1 MKNKLNSSR
10 IGFLIS
16 LLILLSL
23 NVQGQSEKAVIKK
36 YLNKL
41 PDHQIVKAQQKYKMT
56 AVYTNRDLYGNF
68 TGKTRV
74 SGDYT
79 MGLTGDSAM
88 WENVYIANSN
98 SFSDPFPQG
107 TKQEYME
114 NLKYFSSSK
123 MLDKESFKN
132 FPSTAETVYAR
143 NLVWDMMMIEG
154 FAWKHTDSLRL
165 NRYYIIHPQ
174 SAPFDMGGIGKYSH
188 DNIQIRWTGIS
199 EMNNEICAI
208 IEYRAVDNLL
218 EINMDQIK
226 GKGTE
231 QYWGTTW
238 VSLKSGIIE
247 YADTYSGT
255 IQELQV
261 KGMDNKFLA
270 KTIREIKVEK
280 IQ

>member
-1 MKNKLNSSR
+1 
-10 IGFLIS
+10 
-16 LLILLSL
+16 
-23 NVQGQSEKAVIKK
+23 
-36 YLNKL
+36 
-41 PDHQIVKAQQKYKMT
+41 
-56 AVYTNRDLYGNF
+56 
-68 TGKTRV
+68 
-74 SGDYT
+74 
-79 MGLTGDSAM
+79 
-88 WENVYIANSN
+88 
-98 SFSDPFPQG
+98 
-107 TKQEYME
+107 
-114 NLKYFSSSK
+114 
-123 MLDKESFKN
+123 
-132 FPSTAETVYAR
+132 
-143 NLVWDMMMIEG
+143 
-154 FAWKHTDSLRL
+154 
-165 NRYYIIHPQ
+165 
-174 SAPFDMGGIGKYSH
+174 
-188 DNIQIRWTGIS
+188 
-199 EMNNEICAI
+199 MNNEICAI